1 MKYSTGETVELGGL
15 VLIES
20 GKTLG
25 VVYAIIETPE
35 DALNWGLDEAGISIS
50 ERKGDRFIFTT
61 LISATAP
68 TLNYSK
74 QITR

>member
-1 MKYSTGETVELGGL
+1 MKYLTGETVELGDL

-35 DALNWGLDEAGISIS
+35 DALNWGLGEAGISIEAEPFGLVFWPQS
-50 ERKGDRFIFTT
+50 ETEDPVRFISRKE
-61 LISATAP
+61 IS
-68 TLNYSK
+68 
-74 QITR
+74 

>member
-1 MKYSTGETVELGGL
+1 MKYLTGETVELGDL

-35 DALNWGLDEAGISIS
+35 DALSWGLMRLVFQLRRNHLD
-50 ERKGDRFIFTT
+50 
-61 LISATAP
+61 
-68 TLNYSK
+68 
-74 QITR
+74 